1 MDMQLP
7 PRFDDQGD
15 AAQALR
21 CMACGS
27 AEVHASRVRSAF
39 WHDDRLVV
47 VDGIPALV
55 CERCGE
61 QFYDD
66 RTAIGLDILR
76 GSGFP
81 TGQAVRT
88 LEVAVF
94 DYGEAPA
101 VRNVS

>member
-1 MDMQLP
+1 MEMQLP
-7 PRFDDQGD
+7 FEPEGE
-15 AAQALR
+15 AAPSFR
-21 CMACGS
+21 CMSCGS

-47 VDGIPALV
+47 VEGIPALV
-55 CERCGE
+55 CERCGD

-76 GSGFP
+76 GGGFP
-81 TGQAVRT
+81 AEQAVRT
-88 LEVAVF
+88 VEVAVF